1 MKYAYLYF
9 ILISICCVQSNLY
22 AKQLDTLVQT
32 STIKGEALEYA
43 NMDIRVYRYTD
54 YITFTEMQIGT
65 FHVDSTGFFSFS
77 FPLQYTQEVFMY
89 VGIYKCFLFAEPDS
103 THEIIMPP
111 RIDKTLVE
119 ELNPFFSPEDLSL
132 GIKNPEAHDL
142 NMQIFTFNHLYE
154 SFLHEHFQ
162 LIFVFRDKRI
172 VDVLEEKIDS
182 VFADYSNPFF
192 TYYKDYRLFALRH
205 MAYQRD
211 RMGVTKNYLLHTPPS
226 YYNPPYMSFVQMVW
240 KDYLTN
246 NYMKKMGIDMRQS
259 IIFGKSP
266 TMFKERMEEYMALR
280 NDTLKELILL
290 QCLSDCFK
298 LPDVFPRQTV
308 LQTLDS
314 VIYLSHIPEHTIIAE
329 AIKKKNSL
337 LQESDVAPEFILYN
351 QDSIPISLSKF
362 QGKHVYMGFCRS
374 ENIECIQHYKIIEK
388 MNKKTRK
395 HLHVLIISY
404 EKDFEKFAAFVNAN
418 KKKYNWT
425 FVYGGDDPEIAKK
438 YRVKGMPSY
447 VLLDPRGAVSVLHAP
462 SPEDNFQEKFANVY
476 LTWRKNESERI
487 KQEQLQRQ
495 W

>member
-1 MKYAYLYF
+1 MRYIFLF
-9 ILISICCVQSNLY
+9 FCISISSIYYNVYGKST
-22 AKQLDTLVQT
+22 DTLTQT
-32 STIKGEALEYA
+32 CTITGVALEYA
-43 NMDIRVYRYTD
+43 HMNISVFQYSD
-54 YITFTEMQIGT
+54 YFTFTEEKIGT
-65 FHVDSTGFFSFS
+65 FNVDSIGEFSFS
-77 FPLQYTQEVFMY
+77 FPLTQTQEIFMY
-89 VGIYKCFLFAEPDS
+89 LGIYKCFLFAEPNS
-103 THEIIMPP
+103 THEIILPP
-111 RIDKTLVE
+111 LVQKTLAE
-119 ELNPFFSPEDLSL
+119 ELNPFYSPEDISL
-132 GIKNPEAHDL
+132 GVKNPQAHDL
-142 NMQIFTFNHLYE
+142 NMQIFMFNHIYE

-162 LIFVFRDKRI
+162 IIFVLRDKRI

-182 VFADYSNPFF
+182 VFANYSNPFF
-192 TYYKDYRLFALRH
+192 TYYKNYRLYALRH

-211 RMGVTKNYLLHTPPS
+211 RMGVTKNYLLHIPPS

-259 IIFGKSP
+259 IIYGKSP

-290 QCLSDCFK
+290 QCLHDCFK
-298 LPDVFPRQTV
+298 LPAVFPRQTV

-314 VIYLSHIPEHTIIAE
+314 LIILSNVPEHKTIAQ

-362 QGKHVYMGFCRS
+362 QGKHVYIGFCRS

-395 HLHVLIISY
+395 YLHVLIISY
-404 EKDFEKFAAFVNAN
+404 ESDFEKFATFVKNN

-425 FVYGGDDPEIAKK
+425 FVYGADNPEIAEK

-447 VLLDPRGAVSVLHAP
+447 VLIDPNGDISLLHAP
-462 SPEDNFQEKFANVY
+462 TPEDNFQEKFAGVY
-476 LTWRKNESERI
+476 LKWRKNESERI